1 MFMRVRFRDVGE
13 RRGRVSVARRLARPK
28 NAVRP
33 FWKSEA
39 SGKGKKYLHDGA
51 GPLRPSPRATRGRE
65 ALRGESLA
73 SGIYRADVAGWA
85 KGGGRTFRGGG
96 ERSPAFPARRA
107 ACDWRQPASARSG
120 AHSATPRLRALQ
132 RPRGRGRPRRGRCR
146 ASERVSKR
154 HRHEIAPENR
164 AGRAL
169 IALPGGGA
177 VLELSAE
184 ISAEVFAV
192 RSENA
197 LRICRSADSGEFFVT
212 KRPLEIR
219 IWAIGALTSLS
230 KVCLLRGAPSHAV
243 RTPRVTCR
251 PALHGGRTRGA
262 RRADTDRT
270 RAFGRRLEAPPR
282 AARSALGSRIFIFS
296 SGTRGLEEQGGS
308 TSAGFRASGGDDR
321 GKPRPGTMPT
331 DRVDDPQ
338 IVPWIEKDDLAY
350 YGPFRCVSAP
360 ARPARRTTRVQID
373 ADPTTAVFAREG
385 WRWRKIRFDAL

>member
-1 MFMRVRFRDVGE
+1 MRVRFRDVGE
-13 RRGRVSVARRLARPK
+13 RRGRVSVARRLARQK

-39 SGKGKKYLHDGA
+39 SGFGKKYLHDGA
-51 GPLRPSPRATRGRE
+51 GPLRPSPRATRGRD

-73 SGIYRADVAGWA
+73 SDIYRADVAGWA

-96 ERSPAFPARRA
+96 ERSPAFPTRRA

-120 AHSATPRLRALQ
+120 AHSATPRRRALQ
-132 RPRGRGRPRRGRCR
+132 RPRGRDRPRRGRCR

-169 IALPGGGA
+169 IALLGSCS

-184 ISAEVFAV
+184 LSAKVFAV

-197 LRICRSADSGEFFVT
+197 LRICRSADSGEVFVT
-212 KRPLEIR
+212 KRPLENSHT
-219 IWAIGALTSLS
+219 GALTSLS
-230 KVCLLRGAPSHAV
+230 QGCPLRGAPSHAV

-296 SGTRGLEEQGGS
+296 SGTRGLVGGAGRVHLCRLSRLRRRRQGEAE
-308 TSAGFRASGGDDR
+308 AGN
-321 GKPRPGTMPT
+321 
-331 DRVDDPQ
+331 
-338 IVPWIEKDDLAY
+338 
-350 YGPFRCVSAP
+350 
-360 ARPARRTTRVQID
+360 D
-373 ADPTTAVFAREG
+373 ADRSRGRSANR
-385 WRWRKIRFDAL
+385 ALD